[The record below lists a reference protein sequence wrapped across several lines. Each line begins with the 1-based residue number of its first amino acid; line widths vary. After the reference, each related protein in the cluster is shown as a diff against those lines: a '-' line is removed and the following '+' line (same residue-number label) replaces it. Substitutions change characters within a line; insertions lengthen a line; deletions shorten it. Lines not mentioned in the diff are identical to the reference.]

1 MKKDCYLCKKQTPHL
16 IVNKKIRGNV
26 KCNVYECS
34 TCRLQYL
41 DKKFVK
47 KFLTGSFYRKT
58 YVKLYDKKF
67 FLNNNNHY
75 AKIFEKIK
83 KYTANKK
90 VLEIG
95 SGGGYLYHYLK
106 KNVKKY
112 EAVELSDIQRK
123 YLSKKFKIK
132 TYKEINDAPKS
143 DYDVVIIISVLEHVT
158 DPVDFLKNLKI
169 LLRKKGRI
177 IIECPS
183 INDPLVGFYNVQSYK
198 DFYYRAVHINYFNK
212 NHLMKIVNKSGLKLL
227 EVFSVLVY
235 SLTNHLGWIFNN
247 KGSKSSNDATNIK
260 FENIK
265 YNKKIQNTLSKLNS
279 LYFKELYKQN
289 YADMEIVICEK
300 K

>member
-1 MKKDCYLCKKQTPHL
+1 MLNNKTIL
-16 IVNKKIRGNV
+16 ITGG
-26 KCNVYECS
+26 
-34 TCRLQYL
+34 
-41 DKKFVK
+41 
-47 KFLTGSFYRKT
+47 TGSFGKAFT
-58 YVKLYDKKF
+58 S
-67 FLNNNNHY
+67 H
-75 AKIFEKIK
+75 
-83 KYTANKK
+83 
-90 VLEIG
+90 VL
-95 SGGGYLYHYLK
+95 
-106 KNVKKY
+106 KKY

-132 TYKEINDAPKS
+132 TFKEINDVPKNG
-143 DYDVVIIISVLEHVT
+143 YDVVIIISVLEHVT

-183 INDPLVGFYNVQSYK
+183 INDPLVGLYNVQSYK

-212 NHLMKIVNKSGLKLL
+212 NHLRKIVNKSGLKLL
-227 EVFSVLVY
+227 KVFSVLVY

-247 KGSKSSNDATNIK
+247 KGSKSANDATNVK